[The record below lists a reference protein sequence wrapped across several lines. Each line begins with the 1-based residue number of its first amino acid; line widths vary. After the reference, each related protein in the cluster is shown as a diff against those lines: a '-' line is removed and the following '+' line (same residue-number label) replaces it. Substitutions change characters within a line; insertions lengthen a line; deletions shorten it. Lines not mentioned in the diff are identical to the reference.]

1 MKTFTR
7 LGLLLLFAMSIIAI
21 SCSPEIKGSKENTE
35 IEYDYLPVKLVG
47 SDMWSILNVETGE
60 VLFKDEFKNQPS
72 PIYHDVFLVEN
83 GNGTYDYYN
92 ISNIKTPINKT
103 PYYMAT
109 DFVGSDIT
117 PATLPGKEITLI
129 NNKCEVVATLDKS
142 IKVCFKFNEGLA
154 PFMTYS
160 DKLGYV
166 DKTGKIVID
175 AKYDDGQYFHDGIS
189 VCWINDEYNEMTT
202 YYVIDKSGKEL
213 YSFTSNDYRLVGQ
226 YRDGFLPV
234 ADDEEVKY
242 LDRAG
247 KQVYTLCNLVDT
259 ARYSF
264 ALCTFADGR
273 SVFCE
278 GDMFGLKD
286 KDNKIILRAKYDFLA
301 SIGDGRYIAQKDK
314 KYGIIDFND
323 KPIID
328 FKYQGIGKLRKNIF
342 LVDNGKSKTLINDK
356 GEDATK
362 VNFSEYSLQQ
372 IMAVI
377 SDGSAP
383 ELEADDTIYE
393 DATAADTVVV
403 DTFAYDSTF
412 CDSVDSY

>member
-1 MKTFTR
+1 MKTFT
-7 LGLLLLFAMSIIAI
+7 GFSLLLLYAMCLITF
-21 SCSPEIKGSKENTE
+21 SCSPEIKDSQESTE

-47 SDMWSILNVETGE
+47 SDMWSILNVKTGE

-72 PIYHDVFLVEN
+72 PIYNDVFVVEN

-92 ISNIKTPINKT
+92 INNIKTPINKT
-103 PYYMAT
+103 SYYMAA
-109 DFVGSDIT
+109 DFVGSDVT
-117 PATLPGKEITLI
+117 PATLPDKEITLI
-129 NNKCEVVATLDKS
+129 NNRCETVATLDKS
-142 IKVCFKFNEGLA
+142 IKVCFKFREGLA

-160 DKLGYV
+160 DKMGFV

-226 YRDGFLPV
+226 YSNGFLPV
-234 ADDEEVKY
+234 ADDKEVTY
-242 LDRAG
+242 LDRTG
-247 KQVYTLCNLVDT
+247 KQVYTLCNLADT

-264 ALCTFADGR
+264 VLCTFSDGR

-286 KDNKIILRAKYDFLA
+286 KDNNIILRAKYDYLC
-301 SIGDGRYIAQKDK
+301 SIGDGMYIAQKDK

-323 KPIID
+323 KSIID
-328 FKYQGIGKLRKNIF
+328 FKYEGIGKLRKNIF

-356 GEDATK
+356 GEDAIK

-372 IMAVI
+372 IMAVV
-377 SDGSAP
+377 SDCP
-383 ELEADDTIYE
+383 EPDLELDNTMYE
-393 DATAADTVVV
+393 DSLVTDTAAIDTL
-403 DTFAYDSTF
+403 DY
-412 CDSVDSY
+412 DSVDSYW

>member
-1 MKTFTR
+1 MKTFT
-7 LGLLLLFAMSIIAI
+7 GFSLLLLYVMCLITF
-21 SCSPEIKGSKENTE
+21 SCSPEIKDSQESTE

-47 SDMWSILNVETGE
+47 SDMWSILNVNTGE

-72 PIYHDVFLVEN
+72 PIYHDVFVVEN

-92 ISNIKTPINKT
+92 INNIKTPINKT
-103 PYYMAT
+103 SYYMAS

-117 PATLPGKEITLI
+117 PATLPDKEITLI
-129 NNKCEVVATLDKS
+129 NTKCEVVATLDKS
-142 IKVCFKFNEGLA
+142 IKACFKFREGLA
-154 PFMTYS
+154 PFITYS
-160 DKLGYV
+160 GKLGYV
-166 DKTGKIVID
+166 DETGKIVID
-175 AKYDDGQYFHDGIS
+175 AKYDDGQYFYDGIS
-189 VCWINDEYNEMTT
+189 VCWINDEYNGLAT

-213 YSFTSNDYRLVGQ
+213 YSFTSNDYKLVG
-226 YRDGFLPV
+226 RFSEGFLPV
-234 ADDEEVKY
+234 ADDKEVTY
-242 LDRAG
+242 LDRTG
-247 KQVYTLCNLVDT
+247 KQAYTLCNLADT

-286 KDNKIILRAKYDFLA
+286 KDNNIILRAKYDYLS
-301 SIGDGRYIAQKDK
+301 SIGNGMYIAEKDK
-314 KYGIIDFND
+314 KFGIIDFND

-328 FKYQGIGKLRKNIF
+328 FKYQGIGRLRRNIF

-372 IMAVI
+372 IIGVK
-377 SDGSAP
+377 SDCPAP

-393 DATAADTVVV
+393 DSLAGDTALVDTV
-403 DTFAYDSTF
+403 AYDSA
-412 CDSVDSY
+412 DSYYW